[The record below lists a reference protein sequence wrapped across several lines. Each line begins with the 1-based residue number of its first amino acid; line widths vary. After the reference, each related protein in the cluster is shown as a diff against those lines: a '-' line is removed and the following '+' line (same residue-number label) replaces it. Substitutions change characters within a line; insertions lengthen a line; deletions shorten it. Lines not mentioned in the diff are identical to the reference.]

1 MNKNKEYSMKPL
13 ILSLSTAALF
23 TQATTAQSVTILP
36 SNYYV
41 SDLSYDGRYAVG
53 NQAGPY
59 ETFRWSVQ
67 TGPVLLGRATLPTL
81 GIAAGSPDIS
91 YAGDRISA
99 SITNSAGTQMTQ
111 GVWDMY
117 DNSWVSL
124 DTIGQPNAQVVDGSI
139 SSAWGFSGDGM
150 TVSGFYWNT
159 NTGATPCIWVPGMG
173 VTPLE
178 STPGR
183 SARVN
188 GVNYDGTIT
197 VGWEANS
204 TGQWQP
210 RVWINGVK
218 VELDNSAAGS
228 VVEAV
233 SADGNYLAGNLYDDE
248 ILSRVPSYW
257 AWDGQEYVGHMIG
270 LLPGTPVG
278 NGFGIARAITD
289 DGSIVVGVNFYSF
302 NPGGAAD
309 GIVWT
314 ESTGLMN
321 AMDYFAMRGIE
332 LDGVF
337 DIRAVDTVSPDGSTF
352 AATGIDIK
360 TNEIRTA
367 IIRLDTLC
375 LADFQRDGEL
385 NFFDVSEFV
394 RQFNDQGVDADMD
407 QDGDHDFFDVSA
419 FVQQYSIG
427 CS

>member
-1 MNKNKEYSMKPL
+1 MKPL
-13 ILSLSTAALF
+13 ILSLSTVAMLSQAAM
-23 TQATTAQSVTILP
+23 AQSVTILP

-41 SDLSYDGRYAVG
+41 SDLSHDGRYAAG
-53 NQAGPY
+53 NLAGPY

-67 TGPVLLGRATLPTL
+67 TGPVLLGRATLPVI
-81 GIAAGSPDIS
+81 GVAAGSPDIS
-91 YAGDRISA
+91 YDGGRVSA
-99 SITNSAGTQMTQ
+99 TITDQGGTVATI
-111 GVWDMY
+111 GLWDMW
-117 DNSWVSL
+117 DGDWVSL
-124 DTIGQPNAQVVDGSI
+124 DTIDEPDAQVVDSSMG
-139 SSAWGFSGDGM
+139 SAWGLSGDGS
-150 TVSGFYWNT
+150 TISGFYWNT
-159 NTGATPCIWVPGMG
+159 NTGATPCTWTPGLG
-173 VTPLE
+173 VMPLE

-188 GVNYDGTIT
+188 AVNYDGTIT
-197 VGWEANS
+197 AGWEAASN
-204 TGQWQP
+204 GPWQP

-233 SADGNYLAGNLYDDE
+233 SADGNYLSGNLYDDE

-257 AWDGQEYVGHMIG
+257 EWDGQEYVGHMIG

-278 NGFGIARAITD
+278 NGFGIARGITD

-321 AMDYFAMRGIE
+321 AMDYFAMQGIE
-332 LDGVF
+332 LDGSF
-337 DIRAVDTVSPDGSTF
+337 DIRAVDAVSPDGSTF

-360 TNEIRTA
+360 SGEIRTA

-375 LADFQRDGEL
+375 LIDFQRDGEL

-394 RQFNDQGVDADMD
+394 RQFNGQGVDADMD

-419 FVQQYSIG
+419 FIQHYNAG
-427 CS
+427 CP